1 MKKMDERE
9 YIKRWIEK
17 LVYFK
22 TQEYPDVIKASVKL
36 DEILTEHLRE
46 VCEKVNILDVDTKL
60 DDRLMPMLT
69 YFIRCDDKLLEIYVG
84 ASRKISLEIGDTY
97 IYY

>member
-1 MKKMDERE
+1 MDERE
-9 YIKRWIEK
+9 YLERWIKR
-17 LVYFK
+17 LVDFR

-46 VCEKVNILDVDTKL
+46 VCEKVNILDVDAQL
-60 DDRLMPMLT
+60 DDNFMPMLT
-69 YFIRCDDKLLEIYVG
+69 YYIQCDDKLLEIYVG
-84 ASRKISLEIGDTY
+84 ATRKISLEIGDSY